1 MSDKQTFI
9 YILFFQD
16 AVEEG
21 TSEPV
26 CGYWDAAQSKW
37 VCFEPKVRREDRI
50 ECEADHLTNFAALFV
65 TGVGFI
71 KFYVNPYV
79 FKLMKKLKFCQLLG
93 EKLLINNFT

>member
-9 YILFFQD
+9 YIFFQD
-16 AVEEG
+16 TVEEG

-71 KFYVNPYV
+71 KFYINSHV
-79 FKLMKKLKFCQLLG
+79 FKFMKLKYCQLLG
-93 EKLLINNFT
+93 EK

>member
-9 YILFFQD
+9 YIFFQD
-16 AVEEG
+16 TVEEG

-65 TGVGFI
+65 TGVRFI
-71 KFYVNPYV
+71 KFLH
-79 FKLMKKLKFCQLLG
+79 KLTCVQTH
-93 EKLLINNFT
+93 EKIEVLPAFR